1 MEKKMHYILLL
12 LAGGVLSVAPAT
24 PRRLRVVTVASNLG
38 DPRLVYA
45 TSSAQHFGLEITV
58 LGAGRKAWWP
68 EGLGLKI
75 NLVREYARSLANDE
89 DVILV
94 IDAYDVVV
102 LADASDILRR
112 FDTFEKGSVIFNGET
127 CVVAAFVFAFG
138 QLLSTAQTITKGS
151 SRTSDLHSRPPPPR
165 FSLSLSLSPPPPS
178 SGCFPS
184 HFAAL
189 YPADVVAASPWSHLN
204 SGAYIGT
211 VGAIKRL
218 IPDAVP
224 EVIDG
229 SDQAWFQRKFVGDR
243 SGLVVPRKKGEL
255 PLRPGERWHMLV
267 DAKCTIFQN
276 NINLD
281 PPGHM
286 IDWRLSRVKLEEGGI
301 AIGEKKKNALAAEGG
316 ERGALRNTVWNTHPV
331 VIHLAGPGHWAGKFG
346 VTAISRVFKV
356 LFPIESAERERRFD
370 CQFIGDACGRHML
383 VGGTILL
390 FIALAILAIWSWWWR
405 NRLRPYIKVDVVER
419 HDDV

>member
-1 MEKKMHYILLL
+1 MHFILLL
-12 LAGGVLSVAPAT
+12 LAGGLGSVAPAT

-151 SRTSDLHSRPPPPR
+151 SRTPDLHSRPPPPR
-165 FSLSLSLSPPPPS
+165 FSLSLSPPS
-178 SGCFPS
+178 PS
-184 HFAAL
+184 LQWLLPLAL
-189 YPADVVAASPWSHLN
+189 C
-204 SGAYIGT
+204 
-211 VGAIKRL
+211 R
-218 IPDAVP
+218 AVP
-224 EVIDG
+224 RGRRGRVAMEPPQQWRVHRHR
-229 SDQAWFQRKFVGDR
+229 WGD
-243 SGLVVPRKKGEL
+243 K
-255 PLRPGERWHMLV
+255 
-267 DAKCTIFQN
+267 AAN
-276 NINLD
+276 
-281 PPGHM
+281 
-286 IDWRLSRVKLEEGGI
+286 SRCGAGG
-301 AIGEKKKNALAAEGG
+301 
-316 ERGALRNTVWNTHPV
+316 
-331 VIHLAGPGHWAGKFG
+331 
-346 VTAISRVFKV
+346 
-356 LFPIESAERERRFD
+356 D
-370 CQFIGDACGRHML
+370 
-383 VGGTILL
+383 
-390 FIALAILAIWSWWWR
+390 
-405 NRLRPYIKVDVVER
+405 
-419 HDDV
+419 